1 MGPYDGAEVCELAG
15 SFLLHQ
21 LSNKYNKKDTGLY
34 RDDGLAVFKNKS
46 GPQAERIKKDFQK
59 ISRENDLN
67 IVIKCN
73 LKIVDYLDVTLNLLN
88 NTYKPFSKPNN
99 AINYIHEESNHPL
112 SIIKQIPFSIESR
125 LPSLSSNE
133 KIFNES
139 TPIYQEALKKSGY
152 DYKLKYQKIPQQQ
165 TQNSNG
171 KGT

>member
-1 MGPYDGAEVCELAG
+1 MGAYDGAEVCELVG

-21 LSNKYNKKDTGLY
+21 LSKKYNKKDIGLY

-59 ISRENDLN
+59 IFRENDLN

-88 NTYKPFSKPNN
+88 NTYKPFSKSNN
-99 AINYIHEESNHPL
+99 EINYIHKEFNHPP
-112 SIIKQIPFSIESR
+112 SITKQVPFSIESH
-125 LPSLSSNE
+125 LSSLSSGE

-139 TPIYQEALKKSGY
+139 TPIYQEALKKIWIQ
-152 DYKLKYQKIPQQQ
+152 L
-165 TQNSNG
+165 
-171 KGT
+171 